1 MIDSHSRDE
10 DGRAAPSSIR
20 RPQRASIALLASKMT
35 LGLALTLTLALPGW
49 GQGVPPGNYK
59 MGEVLPIQ
67 PPAQPP
73 ITEMDWRKVKPPER
87 FVVKPPKGAPNVLV
101 ILMDQ
106 AGYSDPSTM
115 GGPIHTPT
123 MDRLAANGLTYTNFH
138 VNPLCSPSRVALLT
152 GRNSH
157 QNSMAGVTGTNT
169 NYPGDSGIRPL
180 TISTVGTM
188 LQSWGYLTSY
198 FGKNNEVPDNE
209 VNISGPFDR
218 WPTRSGFDKFYGY
231 LAGEQ
236 SSFHPNLIDGTT
248 YIATPRDPNYH
259 FNRDLTTKALDW
271 VRATHSLTP
280 DRPFFMYYAQSAS
293 HPPHTPPKDWF
304 ERDPYKGKFDQ
315 GWDKLREET
324 LQRQIKL
331 GIVPPGTK
339 IAKNPDTVQKW
350 DSLDADSKKVF
361 SREMEVYATLTESAD
376 FEVGRLVDG
385 LKDLGMLDNT
395 LIFYIFGD
403 NGGSVVGDL
412 NGTFVEW
419 SSLNGAPEDVPY
431 LLSRLKEY
439 GTENSYPNY
448 AVGWAMAGSTP
459 ATLGI
464 TFSSG
469 GGIMSGMVVQ
479 WPAGIKAKGEKRRQ
493 YTHLIDVVPTILDAV
508 GIPAPKY
515 VNGIEQLPMPGV
527 SMRYSF
533 DNGNAPERHRVQY
546 TETAGNRSIYQDGW
560 LAATIHSALW
570 EPKLRTDD
578 FSKDKWELYNLHE
591 DFGQATDLSAQY
603 PQKLEQM
610 KALFI
615 EEARKNN
622 VFPLDDR
629 RAERLNPEVAGRPD
643 IMYGRKELTLYPGM
657 PGLTENSFINTKSVS
672 HTITA
677 ELEIPKGGA
686 TKGVV
691 MSQAGM
697 FGGWSLYVIDGRPK
711 YTYNWLAREH
721 YTIES
726 HDPLPSGHVTLVYDF
741 KYDGGGLHKGGT
753 GTLYV
758 NGKKV
763 AVGRIEKTMGS
774 LYSLAAETANIG
786 EDAYSPVTTD
796 YDPWDNAFTGTI
808 DKVTI
813 KSQ

>member
-1 MIDSHSRDE
+1 MKT
-10 DGRAAPSSIR
+10 
-20 RPQRASIALLASKMT
+20 SIAGKLA
-35 LGLALTLTLALPGW
+35 LGFALTLSLALPGW
-49 GQGVPPGNYK
+49 AQSGNGTLQYK
-59 MGEVLPIQ
+59 MGEVLPIE
-67 PPAQPP
+67 PPKQAL
-73 ITEMDWRKVKPPER
+73 ITEMDWRKVPAPKL
-87 FVVKPPKGAPNVLV
+87 FTVKPPKGAPNIII

-106 AGYSDPSTM
+106 TGYGEPSTM

-123 MDRLAANGLTYTNFH
+123 MDRLAANGLLYTNFH

-169 NYPGDSGIRPL
+169 TYPGDTGIRPL
-180 TISTVGTM
+180 SISTIGTM
-188 LQSWGYLTSY
+188 LQSWGYLTGY

-236 SSFHPNLIDGTT
+236 SSIHPSLIDGTT
-248 YIATPRDPNYH
+248 YIPVPRDPNYH
-259 FNRDLTTKALDW
+259 FNRDLTDKALQW
-271 VRATHSLTP
+271 IRATHSLTP
-280 DRPFFMYYAQSAS
+280 DRPFFLYYSQSAS
-293 HPPHTPPKDWF
+293 HPPHTPPKDWL

-315 GWDKLREET
+315 GWDKVREET
-324 LQRQIKL
+324 LQRQIQL
-331 GIVPPGTK
+331 SIVPPGAK
-339 IAKNPDTVQKW
+339 IAPNPSTVQKW
-350 DSLDADSKKVF
+350 DTLDPDSKKVF
-361 SREMEVYATLTESAD
+361 AREMEVYATLTESSD

-385 LKDLGMLDNT
+385 LTDLGQLDNT

-403 NGGSVVGDL
+403 NGPSVVGDL

-431 LLSRLKEY
+431 LLSRLKVY

-459 ATLGI
+459 ASLGI

-479 WPAGIKAKGEKRRQ
+479 WPNGIKAKGQMRRQ
-493 YTHLIDVVPTILDAV
+493 YTHLVDVVPTILDAV
-508 GIPAPKY
+508 GVPAPKI
-515 VNGIEQLPMPGV
+515 VNGVAQLPMAGV

-533 DNGNAPERHRVQY
+533 DNANAPEQHRVQY
-546 TETAGNRSIYQDGW
+546 TETVGNRSIYQDGW
-560 LAATIHSALW
+560 LAATVHSALW
-570 EPKLRTDD
+570 EPELRTSD
-578 FSKDKWELYNLHE
+578 FSKDKWELFNLRE
-591 DFGQATDLSAQY
+591 DPGQATDLSAQY
-603 PQKLEQM
+603 PDKLEKM

-615 EEARKNN
+615 SEARKNN

-629 RAERLNPEVAGRPD
+629 RAERLNPEVAGRAD
-643 IMYGRKELTLYPGM
+643 IMQGRKELTIYPGM

-677 ELEIPKGGA
+677 ELEIPKEGA
-686 TKGVV
+686 NGVV

-697 FGGWSLYVIDGRPK
+697 FGGWSLYVKNGHPK
-711 YTYNWLAREH
+711 YVYNWLAREK
-721 YTIES
+721 YVIES
-726 HDPLPSGHVTLVYDF
+726 SEALPTGHVTLVYDF
-741 KYDGGGLHKGGT
+741 NYEGGEQKGKGGT

-763 AVGRIEKTMGS
+763 AEGKVGKTMGA
-774 LYSLAAETANIG
+774 LYSLAAETANLG
-786 EDAYSPVTTD
+786 EDAYSPVTDD
-796 YDPWDNAFTGTI
+796 YDPWNNAFTGTI
-808 DKVTI
+808 DKVTV
-813 KSQ
+813 KQK